1 MRHLTHAAR
10 CDRCMLHLGLCLC
23 PAIVEERPQTQ
34 LIVVRHWKEALK
46 PTGSAALLH
55 RCMPHTT
62 LLLDYGARD
71 AVFDDEALHAPG
83 CVLLM
88 PPDPMPET
96 PLPLPDAARL
106 VLVDGTWGQARR
118 LAQRLP
124 ALARMPRWCISKPA
138 RQTDRLRQPHEP
150 WARSTFEAAAE
161 ALGALEDPALE
172 LRLLAVYDEWVQRT
186 WQMRGRSP
194 APLAGA

>member
-10 CDRCMLHLGLCLC
+10 CERCSLHLDRCLCAL
-23 PAIVEERPQTQ
+23 IVEERPRIEL
-34 LIVVRHWKEALK
+34 LIVRHWKEALK

-55 RCMPHTT
+55 RCLPSTT
-62 LLLDYGARD
+62 LLDYGARD
-71 AVFDDEALHAPG
+71 AVFDDALLQQPG

-88 PPDPMPET
+88 PPDPMPSA
-96 PLPLPDAARL
+96 PLPLPEAARL
-106 VLVDGTWGQARR
+106 VLVDGTWSQARR
-118 LAQRLP
+118 LVHRLP

-138 RQTDRLRQPHEP
+138 RLTDRLRQPHEP

-172 LRLLAVYDEWVQRT
+172 LRLLSIYDEWVQRT
-186 WQMRGRSP
+186 WLMRGRSP
-194 APLAGA
+194 EPA